1 MLRRNIL
8 LLAGF
13 VLFLCAPFESFAQF
27 PESKNLSKPITSSLT
42 MTHNQAFHGGALREA
57 TVKQRKKTTVIRRRT
72 KPTVAV
78 RRSGGYFRPILN
90 SGVDRELA
98 SSLTQNPGEQQA
110 LLTIFRE
117 VKKSYDVEA
126 AKLGQSNNVAGALTF
141 FIATCVTAF
150 NDAPEPS
157 DAATENLLEVINELA
172 LATPELSRAPDR
184 EKQIMHER
192 LIYVS
197 GLILAGYLNGKQ
209 TNDADSTMQFRLIAG
224 SALQS
229 VLNVDPQKLRFDQV
243 GLVVDP

>member
-1 MLRRNIL
+1 MLRRNL
-8 LLAGF
+8 LFLAVF
-13 VLFLCAPFESFAQF
+13 VLFLCTPNPSSAQF

-42 MTHNQAFHGGALREA
+42 MTHNQAFQGGALREA
-57 TVKQRKKTTVIRRRT
+57 TAKQRR
-72 KPTVAV
+72 KPVVRKRARPAVVAV
-78 RRSGGYFRPILN
+78 RHDGGFFRPIPN

-98 SSLTQNPGEQQA
+98 SSLTQNPSEQQA
-110 LLTIFRE
+110 LLTIFRA
-117 VKKSYDVEA
+117 VKNSYDVEA

-150 NDAPEPS
+150 NDAAEPS

-184 EKQIMHER
+184 EKQVMHER

-209 TNDADSTMQFRLIAG
+209 TNDPDSTMQFRLIAG
-224 SALQS
+224 AALQS